1 MIAGISSV
9 FCSHNHPFNR
19 QITAADTWFVRFLS
33 ARAELQKFSLRSC
46 HGMSRPVG
54 RNRGNDDNKS
64 IGIDSGP
71 DSASSSA
78 RNYKPEKQLELES
91 RDNRNQ
97 VKKEETRDTG
107 PAIESIKREGFNV
120 VKVLGKGSYSI
131 VYKVSRIVPIDGKAN
146 EQAVKTI
153 YMDDNLSDNYK
164 TKFLPQELKTLM
176 TIKHENIIV
185 VYQIILMRFNAGY
198 LIFMEYASGGTLSD
212 LIVKRGA
219 QTEKMAKSLFSD
231 IFRAMGYMHSVPFAH
246 RDMKLENI
254 LLDKNGRP
262 KITDFSY
269 GVYCGSANHELVLS
283 KTFCGTT
290 PYMPPE
296 MLQQKPYSP
305 LLADVWS
312 LGVCL
317 YIFVNASFPFKISD
331 DPDMM
336 VKLQLLSEM
345 NMKSKYEA
353 ALSPEIKDLIKCML
367 QTDSSK
373 RITMN
378 NVLFH
383 PWIKAV
389 VVQKN
394 KTSSPRRK

>member
-1 MIAGISSV
+1 
-9 FCSHNHPFNR
+9 
-19 QITAADTWFVRFLS
+19 
-33 ARAELQKFSLRSC
+33 
-46 HGMSRPVG
+46 MSRPTG
-54 RNRGNDDNKS
+54 KNRGNEDGKS
-64 IGIDSGP
+64 LGLPEVDS
-71 DSASSSA
+71 SSSSA

-91 RDNRNQ
+91 RDNREET
-97 VKKEETRDTG
+97 KKEEARDTG

-131 VYKVSRIVPIDGKAN
+131 VYKVSRINAISGSRSN

-153 YMDDNLSDNYK
+153 YLDDRLSNNYK

-185 VYQIILMRFNAGY
+185 VYQIIQMRYNAGY

-212 LIVKRGA
+212 IIIKKGA
-219 QTEKMAKSLFSD
+219 QSEKVAKDLFSD
-231 IFRAMGYMHSVPFAH
+231 IFRAMGYMHALPFAH

-254 LLDKNGRP
+254 LLDKSGRP

-269 GVYCGSANHELVLS
+269 GVYCGSENHELVLS
-283 KTFCGTT
+283 RTFCGTT

-296 MLQQKPYSP
+296 MLQQKSYSP

-317 YIFVNASFPFKISD
+317 YIFVNAAFPFRISE
-331 DPDMM
+331 DPEAM
-336 VKLQLLSEM
+336 VKLQLASEM
-345 NMKSKYEA
+345 NMKAKYETT
-353 ALSPEIKDLIKCML
+353 LSKEIKDLIKSML
-367 QTDSSK
+367 QTDSGK
-373 RITMN
+373 RITMT

-383 PWIKAV
+383 PWIQAV
-389 VVQKN
+389 IVHKN
-394 KTSSPRRK
+394 KSSSRRK